1 MDEELSN
8 MMKYK
13 FAYDASS
20 KVLNVIDSMIDKIVN
35 SMGVVG
41 R

>member
-1 MDEELSN
+1 MTN

-20 KVLNVIDSMIDKIVN
+20 RALNVIDQMMETIIGR
-35 SMGVVG
+35 MGLVG

>member
-1 MDEELSN
+1 MDEEMTN

-13 FAYDASS
+13 FAYDAASRA
-20 KVLNVIDSMIDKIVN
+20 LTVIDQMMETIVN
-35 SMGVVG
+35 RMGITG

>member
-1 MDEELSN
+1 MTN

-20 KVLNVIDSMIDKIVN
+20 RCINVIDQMMETIISR
-35 SMGVVG
+35 MGITG